1 MPKPILSIIIPTFN
15 YGRYI
20 SNCLSSI
27 PQSNLIEVIII
38 DDGSSDK
45 TKSITKNFINKKN
58 NYFYYYKNNGGPSSA
73 RNYGIDNA
81 KGSFLLFLDA
91 DDQLNTKAFKKLIPF
106 LSQEDISSKALIIS
120 DHISRALDASKEKQI
135 TSFVRGVNKVN
146 LINDYLVSKKLKM
159 VSGAVIFPRHFLNNK
174 NKYPENYKAAEDI
187 PINILALYGLKT
199 IKFPEPLMIYNHHS
213 DSLRHQVNFLKVDVK
228 KYVDY
233 CFTKIINLASSKDL
247 PEILT
252 IKKRFSIQKKLSLSR
267 SFYIDNNYQ
276 LAIEYYVQAILENPL
291 QILNFSY
298 FRKFIYSV
306 ISYWRLKFFTSVE
319 IDIQLPNNIKDLN
332 FDQIFNL
339 KGNILRSVANR
350 TTEFIEYGDRSQSFY
365 IKKHCELKFYEC
377 LKSILSLKSPVFGA
391 KNEFIALKKLQENRF
406 LTITPIA
413 FAASGFIFKKSFLI
427 TQPLEGMV
435 QLDEYLPKYSYV
447 CQKSIIK
454 KVCAIIRGIQTMGML
469 HRDLYLCHFWVKQN
483 YHMGHNNE
491 IYLIDLH
498 RAVFKSKISSKDR
511 LKELAD
517 FIFSVHQ
524 VNKKL
529 IKIVDEELGKNIT
542 DKEKKFMNLRIDHL
556 NSRFNRK
563 FKK

>member
-15 YGRYI
+15 YGRHI
-20 SNCLSSI
+20 SNCLLSI
-27 PQSNLIEVIII
+27 PKNNHIETIIV
-38 DDGSSDK
+38 DDGSVDDTRK
-45 TKSITKNFINKKN
+45 IVNNFIKKKSNYSYFYKKN
-58 NYFYYYKNNGGPSSA
+58 GGSSSA
-73 RNYGIDNA
+73 RNFGIEKA
-81 KGSFLLFLDA
+81 KGDFLLFLDA
-91 DDQLNTKAFKKLIPF
+91 DDHLNTSAFKKLISF
-106 LSQEDISSKALIIS
+106 LNERDMSSKPLIIS
-120 DHISRALDASKEKQI
+120 DHKSKGEDTSKEKQI
-135 TSFVRGVNKVN
+135 TSFVRGADKVN
-146 LINDYLVSKKLKM
+146 LINDYLISKKLKM
-159 VSGAVIFPRHFLNNK
+159 VSGAVIFPRLFFNNV
-174 NKYPENYKAAEDI
+174 NKYPEAYKAAEDI
-187 PINILALYGLKT
+187 PINILALYSLET

-233 CFTKIINLASSKDL
+233 CFSKIINLASSKDL
-247 PEILT
+247 PEILR

-267 SFYIDNNYQ
+267 SFYIDKNYQ

-306 ISYWRLKFFTSVE
+306 ISYLRLRFFTSVE
-319 IDIQLPNNIKDLN
+319 IDIQLPNSIKDLN

-350 TTEFIEYGDRSQSFY
+350 TTEFIEHSDRSQSFY
-365 IKKHCELKFYEC
+365 IKKHCELKFQEC

-435 QLDEYLPKYSYV
+435 QLDEHLPKLSLV

-454 KVCAIIRGIQTMGML
+454 KVCAIISGIQTMGML
-469 HRDLYLCHFWVKQN
+469 HRDLYLCHFWIKQN
-483 YHMGHNNE
+483 YHMDHNNE

-542 DKEKKFMNLRIDHL
+542 DKEKKFMHLRIDQL

>member
-1 MPKPILSIIIPTFN
+1 
-15 YGRYI
+15 
-20 SNCLSSI
+20 
-27 PQSNLIEVIII
+27 
-38 DDGSSDK
+38 
-45 TKSITKNFINKKN
+45 
-58 NYFYYYKNNGGPSSA
+58 
-73 RNYGIDNA
+73 
-81 KGSFLLFLDA
+81 
-91 DDQLNTKAFKKLIPF
+91 
-106 LSQEDISSKALIIS
+106 
-120 DHISRALDASKEKQI
+120 
-135 TSFVRGVNKVN
+135 
-146 LINDYLVSKKLKM
+146 
-159 VSGAVIFPRHFLNNK
+159 
-174 NKYPENYKAAEDI
+174 
-187 PINILALYGLKT
+187 
-199 IKFPEPLMIYNHHS
+199 
-213 DSLRHQVNFLKVDVK
+213 
-228 KYVDY
+228 
-233 CFTKIINLASSKDL
+233 
-247 PEILT
+247 
-252 IKKRFSIQKKLSLSR
+252 
-267 SFYIDNNYQ
+267 
-276 LAIEYYVQAILENPL
+276 VQAILENPL

-350 TTEFIEYGDRSQSFY
+350 TTEFIEHGDRSQSFY
-365 IKKHCELKFYEC
+365 IKKHCELKFHEC
-377 LKSILSLKSPVFGA
+377 LKSILSLKLPVFGA
-391 KNEFIALKKLQENRF
+391 KNEFVALKKLQENRF
-406 LTITPIA
+406 LTITPMA
-413 FAASGFIFKKSFLI
+413 FASSGFIFKKSFLI

-435 QLDEYLPKYSYV
+435 QLDEHLPKLSLV

-454 KVCAIIRGIQTMGML
+454 KVCAIISGIQTMGML

-483 YHMGHNNE
+483 YHMDHNNE

-498 RAVFKSKISSKDR
+498 RAVFKSKISSKEK

-542 DKEKKFMNLRIDHL
+542 EKEKKFMNLRIDQL